1 MQANQNIGK
10 DTFTLSVIAVAWAG
24 ITTTITG

>member
-1 MQANQNIGK
+1 MHANQKIEK
-10 DTFTLSVIAVAWAG
+10 DTFTLSVIAVACTA